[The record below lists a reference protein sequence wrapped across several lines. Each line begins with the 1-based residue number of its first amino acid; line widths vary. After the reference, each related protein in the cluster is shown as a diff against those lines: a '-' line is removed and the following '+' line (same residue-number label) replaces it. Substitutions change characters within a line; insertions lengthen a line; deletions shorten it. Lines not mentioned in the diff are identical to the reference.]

1 MTMLKTKFF
10 LPTNNFQ
17 DKHHLQSGHYFLEQI
32 SPLLNLTILSIL
44 FLFLSKE
51 KKSVIEELS
60 SLVSKTDSGML
71 KRGIIK
77 ELRPIE

>member
-1 MTMLKTKFF
+1 M
-10 LPTNNFQ
+10 PTNNFQ

-32 SPLLNLTILSIL
+32 SPLFVNSSPLLNLIILSIL

-51 KKSVIEELS
+51 KKAVIEELP

-71 KRGIIK
+71 KRGIFK
-77 ELRPIE
+77 ELRLIK